1 MRIRDDSFTRA
12 IRFNKLHCSSILFQK
27 DMIEV
32 ALINV
37 LDSFSKY
44 SNHDLSYLS
53 GSSYYISI
61 IRIDK
66 IQSEEQQLEGQF
78 TGGVFL
84 A

>member
-1 MRIRDDSFTRA
+1 
-12 IRFNKLHCSSILFQK
+12 
-27 DMIEV
+27 MIEV

>member
-1 MRIRDDSFTRA
+1 
-12 IRFNKLHCSSILFQK
+12 
-27 DMIEV
+27 MIEV

-66 IQSEEQQLEGQF
+66 IPKFRVKNNNLKDNLLEVYF
-78 TGGVFL
+78 
-84 A
+84 